1 MSLNKRMI
9 DWLRDNTEDGEMLG
23 PFKFVWLLLKEEP
36 VYIPLIFMITCTGV
50 IFAYFLKNIFSSRK
64 SRVLWMV
71 ASFLMSVM
79 LSVIA
84 VEPEATYVKIQK
96 KKNEISFIL
105 DNCKVSAF
113 EAQQAGLLGTTKDAW
128 SCPDGI
134 TCYLP
139 VKYRGEGISSGKNKV

>member
-1 MSLNKRMI
+1 
-9 DWLRDNTEDGEMLG
+9 MLG

-96 KKNEISFIL
+96 KRTRFLLFLITAKSPHLKRNRQGYSG
-105 DNCKVSAF
+105 
-113 EAQQAGLLGTTKDAW
+113 QQKMPGPARMG
-128 SCPDGI
+128 
-134 TCYLP
+134 
-139 VKYRGEGISSGKNKV
+139 